1 MRRKNLL
8 LICLLAFS
16 MFFASNATVFA
27 QSETMTNSE
36 VVSLVK
42 AGLSSQIIINKI
54 RTSKTDFNLS
64 TDALILLK
72 QAGVSDDIVGAMFEA
87 KSGKSTPS
95 GNPTQGGTTATA
107 DPNDPMA
114 PHDYGL
120 YLYEERDGGRKM
132 TQLAANV
139 SAQNRTGG
147 GLTASIT
154 PFGLGKV
161 KTKANL
167 PGTTAKLQ
175 IQNPRPV
182 FYFYLDNKSGGLN
195 TSSGIPSTTNEFA
208 LVRFNVR
215 SDNREVTIAKAN
227 AYGAKGGLSD
237 EYVVQFDAED
247 LGNGV
252 FKVTPKVDLKNGEY
266 GFYLI
271 NSGNSSA
278 GAAVGAKFFDFG
290 VKLTP

>member
-1 MRRKNLL
+1 MRRKNLSAA
-8 LICLLAFS
+8 CLLAL
-16 MFFASNATVFA
+16 ALVFA
-27 QSETMTNSE
+27 AHSSALAQNETLTNSE

-42 AGLSSQIIINKI
+42 AGLSSQIIVNKI

-72 QAGVSDDIVGAMFEA
+72 QAGVSDEIVAAMFEA
-87 KSGKSTPS
+87 KNGKTAPAGNTTP
-95 GNPTQGGTTATA
+95 GGTTVNA
-107 DPNDPMA
+107 DPNDPLS
-114 PHDYGL
+114 PRDYGI
-120 YLYEERDGGRKM
+120 YLFEERDGERKM

-147 GLTASIT
+147 GFTASVT

-167 PGTTAKLQ
+167 PGTAAALQ
-175 IQNPRPV
+175 IQTARPT
-182 FYFYLDNKSGGLN
+182 FYFYLDAKSGGLN
-195 TSSGIPSTTNEFA
+195 TASGIPSTPNEFA
-208 LVRFNVR
+208 LIRFNVR

-227 AYGAKGGLSD
+227 AWGAKGGLSD
-237 EYVVQFDAED
+237 EYVVEFTAES
-247 LGNGV
+247 LGNGI
-252 FKVTPKVDLKNGEY
+252 FKITPTKDLKNGEY

-271 NSGNSSA
+271 NSGNSST

-290 VKLTP
+290 VKLNP